1 MQNKLQELTDKLYNE
16 GLSKGKK
23 EAEELLVKAKKEAEA
38 ILSSAKEEAAGI
50 IKSAQRESAELK
62 AKAEGDIKMASV
74 QTLTSVKQKLE
85 NAITLEKISAPV
97 NNSLSDTDFLQS
109 IISTIVKSF
118 ADGKSES
125 SLELILPESQKSA
138 MDEFVKNKLGEF
150 CASGVNVEYSRDI
163 PNGFK
168 ISQKGE
174 GYYLDFTD
182 GAFEKIIAEYIRPKT
197 RKLLFGE

>member
-1 MQNKLQELTDKLYNE
+1 
-16 GLSKGKK
+16 
-23 EAEELLVKAKKEAEA
+23 
-38 ILSSAKEEAAGI
+38 
-50 IKSAQRESAELK
+50 
-62 AKAEGDIKMASV
+62 
-74 QTLTSVKQKLE
+74 
-85 NAITLEKISAPV
+85 
-97 NNSLSDTDFLQS
+97 
-109 IISTIVKSF
+109 
-118 ADGKSES
+118 
-125 SLELILPESQKSA
+125 